1 MRWQAFVGSLQ
12 EAPGARHGPLYTD
25 RILKGA
31 KPARFHIAHIDEVIE

>member
-12 EAPGARHGPLYTD
+12 EAPGARHKRLYAD
-25 RILKGA
+25 RIPKGA